1 MMCPKQA
8 LNKKKNLTFSLILL
22 LIPPLTIVFIYIGYT
37 VYRSV
42 ELYSYIKSNQR
53 GWIGKVMKADAEL
66 GFVPIPNSH
75 GAEIFPVGPDL
86 PLCFDENG
94 FRSLIENNNAPSNQ
108 KPVVLFLGCS
118 FTYGAAVYAKD
129 AYPYLVGQS
138 LGGITRN
145 AGCSSCGLSQMLIL
159 ARRLIPTHK
168 PDYVVLQYSPWL
180 VDRALDPFAP
190 SFFGKAPTA
199 YFYED
204 DGMAIHPPVFL
215 TKLMDLPIDR
225 YRNSPES
232 VTDFISLLWN
242 VGLPLLLYD
251 DFHMSRYLLKSTF
264 GLIPEPAT
272 NESTVVSYVY
282 EEIAALAREE
292 NARLVIVVLG
302 ENYKPVEAPR
312 HLLPADATIV
322 EAHSALL
329 ERLPIVDKENYR
341 KNYAHWRG
349 SPPRIVDNHPNE
361 KAHQIIAEEI
371 LLHITN
377 SAETQ

>member
-1 MMCPKQA
+1 M
-8 LNKKKNLTFSLILL
+8 
-22 LIPPLTIVFIYIGYT
+22 
-37 VYRSV
+37 
-42 ELYSYIKSNQR
+42 
-53 GWIGKVMKADAEL
+53 
-66 GFVPIPNSH
+66 
-75 GAEIFPVGPDL
+75 
-86 PLCFDENG
+86 CFDENG
-94 FRSLIENNNAPSNQ
+94 FRSPIENNNAPSNQ

-138 LGGITRN
+138 LGGITKN

-190 SFFGKAPTA
+190 SFFGKAPTV

-204 DGMAIHPPVFL
+204 DGVALHPPVFL
-215 TKLMDLPIDR
+215 TKIMDLPIDR

-242 VGLPLLLYD
+242 VSLPLLLYD

-264 GLIPEPAT
+264 GLIPKPAT
-272 NESTVVSYVY
+272 NESTIVSYVY

-292 NARLVIVVLG
+292 NAKLVIVVLG
-302 ENYKPVEAPR
+302 ENHKPVEAPR

-349 SPPRIVDNHPNE
+349 SPPRIVDIHPNE
-361 KAHQIIAEEI
+361 KAHKIIAEEI
-371 LLHITN
+371 VLKITG
-377 SAETQ
+377 STETQ